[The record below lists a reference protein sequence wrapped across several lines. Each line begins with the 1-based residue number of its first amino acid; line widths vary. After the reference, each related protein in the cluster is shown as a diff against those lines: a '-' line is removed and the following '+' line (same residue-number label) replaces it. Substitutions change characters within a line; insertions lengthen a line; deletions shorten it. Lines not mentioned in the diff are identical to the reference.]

1 MAERLPDNCAELVD
15 KFAIALLNDAK
26 AKLGF
31 EIECTRSG
39 KNKFMLCFKKTN
51 GNKYLFSAV
60 NEQFMQVNLDNIFR
74 KAWPTLM
81 LRPMKFVSIE
91 QLSNDYKIN
100 KEDICHAIFR
110 KLRKSCSYSCSNEP
124 TFYST
129 CAEFMFN
136 DDYDETV
143 YKSPVFRNLTE
154 ILVWLDLNGNA

>member
-1 MAERLPDNCAELVD
+1 MGERLPQNCAEHVD
-15 KFAIALLNDAK
+15 KFAVAMFNDPK

-31 EIECTRSG
+31 EIKCTCSG

-51 GNKYLFSAV
+51 GKRYWLSAV
-60 NEQFMQVNLDNIFR
+60 DEQLMQVNLDSIFK

-100 KEDICHAIFR
+100 KEDICHAIFK

-124 TFYST
+124 TFYLT
-129 CAEFMFN
+129 YG
-136 DDYDETV
+136 YDETV
-143 YKSPVFRNLTE
+143 YESPVFRSLAE